1 MTKTKFEIKTYFGEV
16 RFTYEADTLKEVLV
30 EARSACAAVMGWRF

>member
-1 MTKTKFEIKTYFGEV
+1 MTKTKFEIKTYFGKV

-30 EARSACAAVMGWRF
+30 EAVKQKANKEN